1 MLVQLV
7 KVFKVKPSVA
17 ALGLLATSF
26 KSCDAA
32 LNFVSDA
39 SDDNQLEGVK
49 KMLHPYIGCLALSLE
64 HTDENHST
72 GTQEETSAQG
82 AAPPKLMT
90 DDLEA
95 NIDRRICYICH

>member
-26 KSCDAA
+26 KSSDAA

-49 KMLHPYIGCLALSLE
+49 KMLHPYIGCLALRLE
-64 HTDENHST
+64 HTDDSHLT
-72 GTQEETSAQG
+72 GTQKETSA
-82 AAPPKLMT
+82 
-90 DDLEA
+90 
-95 NIDRRICYICH
+95 